1 MQSILVTGATGFVGA
16 AFCAEMKK
24 RGIGFVPA
32 VRSRASPGDFQ
43 LGQLD
48 GGTDWTPALRKCD
61 TVMHLAARVHRMD
74 DAGPDAIGAYREG
87 NVNLTLNLARQAAE
101 SGVRRFVFVSS
112 VKVNGELSG
121 CRPFSATDVP
131 APQDPYGQ
139 SKWEAEQALRE
150 LGAASGMEI
159 VIVRPPLV
167 YGPGVRANFLRL
179 MQLVRSGVPIP
190 LASVKNRRS
199 LVGLRNLV
207 DFLLVCVL
215 HPRAAGKV
223 WMVSD
228 QHDVTI
234 AELIRL
240 IAAAMEKPARLLPV
254 PPGLLAGAAS
264 VLGKR
269 AAAMRL
275 LDPLQ
280 VDSTPA
286 TELLGWRPPLSLEEG
301 IRDAVSHFLA
311 YSAHEKTL

>member
-1 MQSILVTGATGFVGA
+1 
-16 AFCAEMKK
+16 
-24 RGIGFVPA
+24 
-32 VRSRASPGDFQ
+32 
-43 LGQLD
+43 
-48 GGTDWTPALRKCD
+48 
-61 TVMHLAARVHRMD
+61 MHLAARVHRMD